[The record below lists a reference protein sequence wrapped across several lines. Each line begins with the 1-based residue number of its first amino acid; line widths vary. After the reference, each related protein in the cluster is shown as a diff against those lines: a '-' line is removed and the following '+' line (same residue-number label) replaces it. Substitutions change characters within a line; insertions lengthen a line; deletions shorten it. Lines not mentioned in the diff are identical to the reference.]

1 MKKVKSAY
9 EASQENLE
17 QNCIQTTKYEQIAKI
32 EYFIIPNTWGHKPT
46 CAPNFESAGVRVT
59 AAQILLRPCML
70 TRKWHDIIIFCYK
83 IYIQ

>member
-32 EYFIIPNTWGHKPT
+32 EYFIIPNTWG
-46 CAPNFESAGVRVT
+46 A
-59 AAQILLRPCML
+59 
-70 TRKWHDIIIFCYK
+70 
-83 IYIQ
+83 